1 MMKDEDFKLL
11 RGFADK
17 QTNKQTNRQTFVI
30 VELLLRL
37 KIHSKS
43 PWKPVESLQTLSHGY
58 LINHNAI
65 KQTIIYSSVKL
76 QIGLQ
81 LLQPNCYRIFRSLI
95 LLLTFFIF
103 THFRWIQAEWCGQNR
118 VSFWHVDGS
127 YSNMQGTTLPQIAAI
142 FQLFVRGQDPL
153 KKDLKFWCQSCW
165 SRKPT
170 VHFLAI

>member
-1 MMKDEDFKLL
+1 M
-11 RGFADK
+11 
-17 QTNKQTNRQTFVI
+17 
-30 VELLLRL
+30 
-37 KIHSKS
+37 
-43 PWKPVESLQTLSHGY
+43 SHGY
-58 LINHNAI
+58 LINHNSI

-95 LLLTFFIF
+95 LLLTLFIF

-142 FQLFVRGQDPL
+142 FQLFQRGQDPL
-153 KKDLKFWCQSCW
+153 KKDLKFWCQSCCCQETHCPFPGYLTHGKVLLVGHMGLYDY
-165 SRKPT
+165 RK
-170 VHFLAI
+170 VL